1 MNVPSTMPSD
11 PDLAARIQRLE
22 EAHAFAEHAA
32 DQMLDHLRALD
43 RSVREL
49 TRRLDAFEHRLN
61 QIPPPK
67 PDAPDN
73 DPLARDSG
81 EQ

>member
-1 MNVPSTMPSD
+1 MPQD
-11 PDLAARIQRLE
+11 ADLVTRIQRLE
-22 EAHAFAEHAA
+22 EAHGFAEHAA

-61 QIPPPK
+61 QVPPPK
-67 PDAPDN
+67 PEVPEE
-73 DPLARDSG
+73 DPMGRDSG

>member
-1 MNVPSTMPSD
+1 MPQDADLST
-11 PDLAARIQRLE
+11 RIQRLE
-22 EAHAFAEHAA
+22 EAQGFAEHAA

-67 PDAPDN
+67 PDASEGAPMG
-73 DPLARDSG
+73 RDSG